1 MSKWCSGIVYR
12 WDTVGRGSGVVW
24 VVVSSSISVALVRGG
39 LGRGPVFLRWGLTGH
54 LSCQCP
60 DLPQ

>member
-1 MSKWCSGIVYR
+1 M
-12 WDTVGRGSGVVW
+12 DW
-24 VVVSSSISVALVRGG
+24 VIVSSFTSVALVRGG
-39 LGRGPVFLRWGLTGH
+39 LGWDPLFLCCGLTGH

>member
-1 MSKWCSGIVYR
+1 
-12 WDTVGRGSGVVW
+12 VGGGSGVVW
-24 VVVSSSISVALVRGG
+24 VVVSSSTLVALVRGG
-39 LGRGPVFLRWGLTGH
+39 LGQDPVFLHWGLTGH